1 MNNVTLIGRLV
12 RDPELRY
19 TNTSNIP
26 VASFTIAV
34 KKFNYQT
41 KEEEALFINC
51 KVWREQAENLS
62 KYQMKGDKIA
72 VIGSIETE
80 TRDING
86 KNYSFQIVVADKIEY
101 LEPKKESGKIEITQE
116 QHEEPKKN
124 VVDTVDDLPF

>member
-1 MNNVTLIGRLV
+1 MNNVTLIGRLT

-26 VASFTIAV
+26 VSSFTIAV
-34 KKFNYQT
+34 DKYNYQT
-41 KEEEALFINC
+41 KEREAVFINC

-62 KYQMKGDKIA
+62 KYQQKGDRIA
-72 VIGSIETE
+72 VIGTIDTE

-86 KNYSFQIVVADKIEY
+86 KNYTFQVVVADKIEY
-101 LEPKKESGKIEITQE
+101 LEPKKESGKIEITPE

-124 VVDTVDDLPF
+124 VVDTLEDLPF

>member
-1 MNNVTLIGRLV
+1 MLYEVIT
-12 RDPELRY
+12 DPELRY

-86 KNYSFQIVVADKIEY
+86 KNYSYNFV
-101 LEPKKESGKIEITQE
+101 
-116 QHEEPKKN
+116 
-124 VVDTVDDLPF
+124 